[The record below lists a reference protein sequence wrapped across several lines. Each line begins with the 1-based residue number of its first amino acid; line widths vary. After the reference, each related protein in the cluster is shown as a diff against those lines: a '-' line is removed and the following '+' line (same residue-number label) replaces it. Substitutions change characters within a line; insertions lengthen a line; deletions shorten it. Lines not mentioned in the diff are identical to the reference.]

1 MLRYIL
7 RRILL
12 FIPALFVISLLA
24 FLISTQAPG
33 DPVEMMMKGG
43 TGDASGNARNS
54 FQQRQELHR
63 QLGLHLPVFYFSLG
77 SYSDCDT
84 LSEIPE
90 KKIRENAARLIH
102 ETGNTDGV
110 MRYIAVLLRYEQ
122 QLQLS
127 SSTTRIE
134 DQLRAN
140 ALTHIRA
147 LQVAHEHDKI
157 QYHGVQAVALIKSA
171 ERLGKKLNVSSS
183 ELQSGLSSI
192 LFEHKKWRTYIPVV
206 HWHGYNQ
213 YHRWLFGD
221 SGHPD
226 DRGRTFTNGAIRG
239 DFGFSLST
247 KLSVA
252 TTIKEA
258 LPWSIVFSVCSI
270 ILAYLIAVPIGVW
283 SAMHHNSRIDRIS
296 SYVLFTL
303 YSLPVF
309 FVATLLLITFANPDV
324 FNWLPASGIKPAI
337 GYPEHAGWLEKFQLS
352 LPHLVLPLICY
363 TYSSLAFLSRTTRVS
378 ILEIV
383 RQDFIRTA
391 QAKGLSPAK
400 VFFKH
405 ALRNALLPLI
415 TVFAGIFPMAVG
427 GSVIIEFI
435 FTIPGMGREIL
446 QAVTTKDYPMIVAV
460 FTLSGTM
467 TLIGYLI
474 ADILYAWAD
483 PRIQYEK

>member
-54 FQQRQELHR
+54 IQQRQELHR

-84 LSEIPE
+84 LSEIPD

-102 ETGNTDGV
+102 KTGNSDGV
-110 MRYIAVLLRYEQ
+110 MKYIAVLIKSEQ
-122 QLQLS
+122 QLQNMTS
-127 SSTTRIE
+127 ADVIE
-134 DQLRAN
+134 GQLRTN
-140 ALTHIRA
+140 VLTHIRA
-147 LQVAHEHDKI
+147 LLVAHEHDKI
-157 QYHGVQAVALIKSA
+157 QYHGVHTLASISA
-171 ERLGKKLNVSSS
+171 AQQLDKKLNVSSS
-183 ELQSGLSSI
+183 ELQSGWSSI
-192 LFEHKKWRTYIPVV
+192 LFEHTTWKTYIPVV

-226 DRGRTFTNGAIRG
+226 ERGRTYTEGAIRG
-239 DFGFSLST
+239 DFGYSLST

-270 ILAYLIAVPIGVW
+270 ILAYAIAVPIGVW
-283 SAMHHNSRIDRIS
+283 SAMYHNSRIDKIS

-309 FVATLLLITFANPDV
+309 FVATLLLFTFANPDV
-324 FNWLPASGIKPAI
+324 FNWFPASGVKPAM
-337 GYPEHAGWLEKFQLS
+337 GYPDQATWLDKLQLS

-378 ILEIV
+378 ILEIA

-391 QAKGLSPAK
+391 QAKGLSPGK

-446 QAVTTKDYPMIVAV
+446 QAVSTKDYPMIVAV

-467 TLIGYLI
+467 TLIGYLF